1 MNDYHS
7 IYGFYFDK
15 YGYIHSRYLN
25 TFNSRTIGQNIQ
37 RKSSITTNSASEK
50 KEIAPWLKFIIIFWS
65 PRVMRTALKFGIAA
79 LIMNRYERLGF
90 AIMMLCFAF

>member
-1 MNDYHS
+1 MNEYQG

-15 YGYIHSRYLN
+15 YGYIHTRLVNVTKFHSAN
-25 TFNSRTIGQNIQ
+25 KNIERKHSIEAPNVQ
-37 RKSSITTNSASEK
+37 RKDV
-50 KEIAPWLKFIIIFWS
+50 APWLRFIIIFWS